1 MTVYDNLDFDGALF
15 DMDGLVLD
23 TEKVYHKVW
32 KAAGKAYGYDVTEE
46 MVSSLMG
53 GGYDNT
59 KAMFERIFGKDFPFD
74 KVRKLRTE
82 MLEEVFR
89 KEPPEVK
96 PGFKELISCLKE
108 TGRKTALATSTERER
123 AMRLLVSAG
132 IPEDTF
138 DETVCGD
145 EVSESKP
152 NPEIFLKAAKKIDV
166 PISKCLVF
174 EDSFNGIRAANA
186 AGAMPIMVPD
196 TVFPTEEI
204 KNLCFRVQKTLWR
217 L

>member
-32 KAAGKAYGYDVTEE
+32 KDAGKAYGYDVTEE

-96 PGFKELISCLKE
+96 PGFKELISYLKE

-123 AMRLLVSAG
+123 AMRLLASAG
-132 IPEDTF
+132 ILEDTF

-152 NPEIFLKAAKKIDV
+152 NPEIFIKAAKKIGV
-166 PISKCLVF
+166 PVSKCLIF
-174 EDSFNGIRAANA
+174 EDSFNGIRAAHA

-196 TVFPTEEI
+196 TVLPTEEI
-204 KNLCFRVQKTLWR
+204 KSLCFRVQKTLWR

>member
-32 KAAGKAYGYDVTEE
+32 KEAGKAYGYDVTEE

-96 PGFKELISCLKE
+96 PGFKELISYLKE

-123 AMRLLVSAG
+123 AIRLLASAG
-132 IPEDTF
+132 ILEDTF

-152 NPEIFLKAAKKIDV
+152 NPEIFIKAAKKIGV
-166 PISKCLVF
+166 PVSKCLIF
-174 EDSFNGIRAANA
+174 EDSFNGIRAAHA

-196 TVFPTEEI
+196 TVLPTEEI

>member
-32 KAAGKAYGYDVTEE
+32 KEAGKAYGYDVTEE

-96 PGFKELISCLKE
+96 PGFKELISYLKE

-123 AMRLLVSAG
+123 AIRLLASAG
-132 IPEDTF
+132 IAEDTF

-152 NPEIFLKAAKKIDV
+152 NPEIFIKAAKKIGV
-166 PISKCLVF
+166 PVSKCLIF
-174 EDSFNGIRAANA
+174 EDSFNGIRAAHA
-186 AGAMPIMVPD
+186 AGAIPIMVPD
-196 TVFPTEEI
+196 TVLPTEEI

>member
-32 KAAGKAYGYDVTEE
+32 KEAGKAYGYDVTEE

-96 PGFKELISCLKE
+96 PGFKELISYLKE

-123 AMRLLVSAG
+123 AMRLLASAG
-132 IPEDTF
+132 IAEDTF

-152 NPEIFLKAAKKIDV
+152 NPEIFIKAAAKINV
-166 PISKCLVF
+166 PVSKCLVF
-174 EDSFNGIRAANA
+174 EDSFNGIRAAHA

-196 TVFPTEEI
+196 TVLPTEEI

>member
-1 MTVYDNLDFDGALF
+1 MTIYDDLDFDGALF

-23 TEKVYHKVW
+23 TEKTYHKVW
-32 KAAGKAYGYDVTEE
+32 KEAGKAYGYNVTEE
-46 MVSSLMG
+46 MVSALMG

-59 KAMFERIFGKDFPFD
+59 KAMFERIFGKEFPFD

-82 MLEEVFR
+82 MLNEIFE
-89 KEPPEVK
+89 KEPPEIK
-96 PGFKELISCLKE
+96 SGFAELISYLKK
-108 TGRKTALATSTERER
+108 TGRKTALATSTERSR
-123 AMRLLVSAG
+123 AMKLLISAG
-132 IPEDTF
+132 VDENAF

-145 EVSESKP
+145 EVTESKP
-152 NPEIFLKAAKKIDV
+152 NPEIFIKAAAKIGV
-166 PISKCLVF
+166 PPSRCLVF
-174 EDSFNGIRAANA
+174 EDSFNGIKAAHA
-186 AGAMPIMVPD
+186 AGAMPVMVPD

>member
-32 KAAGKAYGYDVTEE
+32 KDAGKAYGYDVTEE

-96 PGFKELISCLKE
+96 PGFKELISYLKE

-123 AMRLLVSAG
+123 AMRLLASAG
-132 IPEDTF
+132 ILEDTF

-152 NPEIFLKAAKKIDV
+152 NPEIFIKAAKKIGV
-166 PISKCLVF
+166 PVSKCLIF
-174 EDSFNGIRAANA
+174 EDSFNGIRAAHA

-196 TVFPTEEI
+196 TVLPTEEI